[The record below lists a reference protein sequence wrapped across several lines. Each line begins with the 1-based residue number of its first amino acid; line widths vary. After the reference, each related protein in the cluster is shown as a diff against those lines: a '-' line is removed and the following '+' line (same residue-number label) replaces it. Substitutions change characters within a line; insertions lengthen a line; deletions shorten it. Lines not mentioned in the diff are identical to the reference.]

1 MTHSFSLRRCFFSSQ
16 GAAVNLGSLCTKHV
30 APYSHFKGRQFMG
43 HWERTETLLHLFRSL
58 LETETQQD
66 CKISLHFSKTWV
78 HQARVWDCVMP
89 SQPPGKVT
97 IFPWPGALFIS
108 LLAGLWVFQGRHHIV
123 LFCFLQYLAKS
134 KEKALLAL
142 YQVSKVLKYY

>member
-58 LETETQQD
+58 LETETKQD

-89 SQPPGKVT
+89 SQPPGKSLFFHDLEHFSSLCLLGCECSRAGT
-97 IFPWPGALFIS
+97 I
-108 LLAGLWVFQGRHHIV
+108 
-123 LFCFLQYLAKS
+123 LFCSVSYNTWQRAKRRPS
-134 KEKALLAL
+134 WLSTRSPKC
-142 YQVSKVLKYY
+142 